1 MRLHRDF
8 VVALVKRD
16 LWKYCT
22 NPTGYVFV
30 TLFILL
36 SAAGAF
42 WQDRFFQA
50 NLANLEALNSVFPY
64 LLAFFVPALTMGVWS
79 EEKKQA
85 TDELLLT
92 LPATSLD
99 VVVGKYAATLT
110 VYSVALAL
118 SLSHVLVL
126 AWLGAPDLGL
136 MLANYAGYWLLGAA
150 MIAVGMLASMLTA
163 NATIAFVCGAAFCSA
178 LAFGPRAVSFSETLS
193 RQALALGVGPYFED
207 FAGGVLSLSGVIYFV
222 TLAGLALYLNVLLV
236 DRRHW
241 PARLDG
247 WPTWVHHAARMTAL
261 VVAAI
266 AVNAILGRAGVR
278 LDVTAEGLHSL
289 SDETR
294 GLIAAI
300 PEDRPVFI
308 QAFVSPE
315 VPEQYVAAREDLL
328 DVLEDIDAIG
338 GGRVE
343 VRIQDTEPYSEQ
355 AREARE
361 TFGITSREV
370 PNLSSARTSLADVF
384 MGLAFTSGPQEQ
396 VIPFLDRGLSAEY
409 EVTRSIR
416 VVADS
421 ERKRV
426 GIISTGLNVL
436 GGMDFQAMR
445 SSPEWSVVGEL
456 RKQYEVES
464 VDPDLS
470 IDPDLD
476 ALLVLQPST
485 LSEAQM
491 DTVGAAI
498 EAGMPALLLVDPLPI
513 VDVSQAP
520 SAQGGDG
527 GLAALLGGAS
537 PPPSDNG
544 DIGAFLRRLGVQW
557 NSAEI
562 AWDAYN
568 PHPDL
573 AQLAEEIVFVGAG
586 NGNDAAFNRAD
597 PASGALEELVFLYP
611 GHIAPAAGSDLDF
624 EPLVRS
630 GFVSGAL
637 PYFQLVQQTLFGL
650 QLNPSPPHVPDNDDF
665 VVAAHVRGSRAA
677 ASGTSDAGSGAGESD
692 PEEAAGDIDVVVI
705 ADVDFISE
713 QFFQIRA
720 EAPGDLDF
728 DNVTFFLNTMDQL
741 VGDTDFIALRS
752 KRPRHRTLERVEERT
767 RGFLEA
773 RIEGEKQAEADAD
786 AALEEAQQRL
796 DERVEAVRQRTDLDA
811 QTKQIMARNLQE
823 AENRRFEVLQANIEQ
838 EKEARISASQEEMET
853 RIRQI
858 QNSIRTFAVLLPP
871 LPVFGAGIGIFLR
884 RRRKER
890 EGEGAARRLRS
901 AT

>member
-1 MRLHRDF
+1 MRLHGDF
-8 VVALVKRD
+8 VAALVKRD
-16 LWKYCT
+16 LWKYFT
-22 NPTGYVFV
+22 NPTGYVFI

-50 NLANLEALNSVFPY
+50 NLANLEALNAVFPY

-99 VVVGKYAATLT
+99 VVAGKYLASLI
-110 VYSVALAL
+110 VYSVALGL

-126 AWLGAPDLGL
+126 AWLGAPDPGL
-136 MLANYAGYWLLGAA
+136 MLANYVGYWFLGAA
-150 MIAVGMLASMLTA
+150 MIAVGMLASLLTA
-163 NATIAFVCGAAFCSA
+163 NATIAFVLGAALCSV
-178 LAFGPRAVSFSETLS
+178 LAFGPRAVSFSEALS
-193 RQALALGVGPYFED
+193 RQALALGVGPHFAD
-207 FAGGVLSLSGVIYFV
+207 FAGGVVSLSGLLYF
-222 TLAGLALYLNVLLV
+222 TSLAGLALYLNVLLV
-236 DRRHW
+236 DRRRW

-247 WPTWVHHAARMTAL
+247 WPTWIHHGARLAAL

-289 SDETR
+289 SGETR
-294 GLIAAI
+294 ALIADI
-300 PEDRPVFI
+300 PEDRPVFV

-315 VPEQYVAAREDLL
+315 VPEQYVAARENLL
-328 DVLEDIDAIG
+328 DVLEDIDSIG
-338 GGRVE
+338 GGRIE
-343 VRIQDTEPYSEQ
+343 VRIQDAEPYTEQ
-355 AREARE
+355 ARDARE
-361 TFGITSREV
+361 TFGITSRQV
-370 PNLSSARTSLADVF
+370 PNLASARTSLADVF
-384 MGLAFTSGPQEQ
+384 MGVAFTSGPREQ
-396 VIPFLDRGLSAEY
+396 VIPFMDRGLSAEY
-409 EVTRSIR
+409 EITRSIR
-416 VVADS
+416 VVTEAD
-421 ERKRV
+421 RKRIGV
-426 GIISTGLNVL
+426 VSTGLSVL
-436 GGMDFQAMR
+436 GGMDFQTMR
-445 SSPEWSVVGEL
+445 SSPEWSVVAEL
-456 RKQYEVES
+456 KKQYEVES

-470 IDPDLD
+470 IDPELD
-476 ALLVLQPST
+476 ALVVLQPSS
-485 LSEAQM
+485 LSQPQM
-491 DTVGAAI
+491 DRVAESI
-498 EAGMPALLLVDPLPI
+498 RAGTPALLLVDPLPI

-520 SAQGGDG
+520 AAQGGDT
-527 GLAALLGGAS
+527 GLAALLGGAT
-537 PPPSDNG
+537 PPPTDNG
-544 DIGAFLRRLGVQW
+544 DVGAFLDGLGVRW
-557 NSAEI
+557 NSGEI

-573 AQLAEEIVFVGAG
+573 AHLAQEIVFVGAG
-586 NGNDAAFNRAD
+586 NGNEAAFNRDD
-597 PASGALEELVFLYP
+597 PASAALEELVFLYP
-611 GHIAPAAGSDLDF
+611 GHIAAAAGTGLDF

-637 PYFQLVQQTLFGL
+637 AYFQLVQQTLFGL
-650 QLNPSPPHVPDNDDF
+650 QLNPSPPHVPDENDY
-665 VVAAHVRGSRAA
+665 VVAAHVRGSPAP
-677 ASGTSDAGSGAGESD
+677 AGDGATEAD
-692 PEEAAGDIDVVVI
+692 QEEAGGDIDVIVI

-728 DNVTFFLNTMDQL
+728 DNVTFFLNAMDQL
-741 VGDTDFIALRS
+741 VGDPDFITLRS
-752 KRPRHRTLERVEERT
+752 KRPRHRTLGRVEERT

-773 RIEGEKQAEADAD
+773 RIEGEEQAEADAD
-786 AALEEAQQRL
+786 AALAEAQQRL

-838 EKEARISASQEEMET
+838 EKQSRINASQEEMEE

-858 QNSIRTFAVLLPP
+858 ENNIRTFAVLLPP
-871 LPVFGAGIGIFLR
+871 LPVFGAGIAIFLR

-890 EGEGAARRLRS
+890 EGAEAARRLRS
-901 AT
+901 GT